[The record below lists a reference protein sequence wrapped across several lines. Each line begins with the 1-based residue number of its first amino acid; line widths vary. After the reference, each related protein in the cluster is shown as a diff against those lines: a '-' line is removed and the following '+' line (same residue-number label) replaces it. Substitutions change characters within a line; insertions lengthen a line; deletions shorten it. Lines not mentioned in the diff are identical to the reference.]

1 MESLKQSLPLE
12 GAMLSLKM
20 SVSQESRGENR
31 ERNVAAIRS
40 RVQTSLAQ
48 EELRNLHKAVVGAAE
63 DGLGL
68 LQGID
73 LACARLLAD
82 VEVLEEEIARAV
94 ELGHVLVESHELLRR
109 GLLRTLRRLEIT
121 FQLSLL
127 AVLLRD
133 RLRVR
138 RALLRAVAHELLIV
152 LLGLL
157 LIHLSSLHILLQVI
171 LQLVNQRGRTTRV
184 LLRVRVNRFR
194 RRRRRITELRSDLG
208 EHGHPSATDASARNR
223 GFLRVPRVGAARVHV
238 DALLLRKL
246 AAFRGLVQSR
256 IVELVEAVLGNL
268 QQLQSG
274 VVLGRRL
281 DELLVLVLALLGR
294 LRDSLVEFLDA
305 LLQRGNLGGHR
316 LDRLLGL
323 PDLGRQTLDQPRGI
337 LRLILGRV
345 EFLLAPLLLC
355 VVVLLLHAELHD
367 HLIDQLDHLRKASL
381 LALESHR
388 DKAELRLLRILLQL
402 LHQGEGFLANVPG
415 AAGHLQQGRG
425 RERLLEEVQRV
436 VVVQDLDRLCDRDQ
450 LHGPHLDAL
459 VVLGRFGGAGL
470 LQLHQEHFI
479 RAKLLLRI
487 LEVVLQVDDLNGNLT
502 STLGLRL
509 NRLRGSSD
517 LLLLRRNQALELRNR
532 FVLHL
537 GDVGKR
543 CLHVLLELLEDAED
557 LSRSR
562 RIARVRREEG
572 RERLPVVPR
581 ERHRVNGDLA
591 QDLGVGT
598 LQKASRHT
606 LGNRV
611 NGAFECGDVRTE
623 LP

>member
-109 GLLRTLRRLEIT
+109 SLLRTLRRLEIT

-157 LIHLSSLHILLQVI
+157 LIELRSLNVLLQVV
-171 LQLVNQRGRTTRV
+171 LQLVNQRGRSTRV
-184 LLRVRVNRFR
+184 LLRVRVHRLRWR
-194 RRRRRITELRSDLG
+194 RRCIPELRSDLG
-208 EHGHPSATDASARNR
+208 EHGDPSAGDASARNR

-238 DALLLRKL
+238 DLLLLREL
-246 AAFRGLVQSR
+246 TTLRRLVQGR
-256 IVELVEAVLGNL
+256 VVELVEAVLSNL
-268 QQLQSG
+268 QELQGG

-294 LRDSLVEFLDA
+294 LRDSLVEFLNT
-305 LLQRGNLGGHR
+305 LLQLGNLRSHC
-316 LDRLLGL
+316 LDGLLGL
-323 PDLGRQTLDQPRGI
+323 SDLSRKTLDQPRGI

-355 VVVLLLHAELHD
+355 VV
-367 HLIDQLDHLRKASL
+367 
-381 LALESHR
+381 
-388 DKAELRLLRILLQL
+388 
-402 LHQGEGFLANVPG
+402 
-415 AAGHLQQGRG
+415 
-425 RERLLEEVQRV
+425 
-436 VVVQDLDRLCDRDQ
+436 
-450 LHGPHLDAL
+450 
-459 VVLGRFGGAGL
+459 
-470 LQLHQEHFI
+470 
-479 RAKLLLRI
+479 
-487 LEVVLQVDDLNGNLT
+487 
-502 STLGLRL
+502 
-509 NRLRGSSD
+509 
-517 LLLLRRNQALELRNR
+517 
-532 FVLHL
+532 
-537 GDVGKR
+537 
-543 CLHVLLELLEDAED
+543 
-557 LSRSR
+557 
-562 RIARVRREEG
+562 
-572 RERLPVVPR
+572 
-581 ERHRVNGDLA
+581 
-591 QDLGVGT
+591 
-598 LQKASRHT
+598 
-606 LGNRV
+606 
-611 NGAFECGDVRTE
+611 
-623 LP
+623 

>member
-68 LQGID
+68 LQRID

-157 LIHLSSLHILLQVI
+157 LIHLSSLHVLLQVI

-184 LLRVRVNRFR
+184 LLRVGVHRFR
-194 RRRRRITELRSDLG
+194 RRRRRILELRSDLG
-208 EHGHPSATDASARNR
+208 EHGHPSASDAGARNR
-223 GFLRVPRVGAARVHV
+223 GFFRVPRVGATRVHV
-238 DALLLRKL
+238 DLLLLREL
-246 AAFRGLVQSR
+246 TTLRRLVQGR
-256 IVELVEAVLGNL
+256 VVELVEAVLRNFQKL
-268 QQLQSG
+268 ESG

-281 DELLVLVLALLGR
+281 DELLVLVFALLGR

-305 LLQRGNLGGHR
+305 LLQLGNLGRDG
-316 LDRLLGL
+316 LDRLLSL
-323 PDLGRQTLDQPRGI
+323 TDLGSEALDQPRGI
-337 LRLILGRV
+337 LGLILGRV

-355 VVVLLLHAELHD
+355 VIVLLLHAELH
-367 HLIDQLDHLRKASL
+367 
-381 LALESHR
+381 
-388 DKAELRLLRILLQL
+388 
-402 LHQGEGFLANVPG
+402 
-415 AAGHLQQGRG
+415 
-425 RERLLEEVQRV
+425 
-436 VVVQDLDRLCDRDQ
+436 
-450 LHGPHLDAL
+450 
-459 VVLGRFGGAGL
+459 
-470 LQLHQEHFI
+470 
-479 RAKLLLRI
+479 
-487 LEVVLQVDDLNGNLT
+487 
-502 STLGLRL
+502 
-509 NRLRGSSD
+509 
-517 LLLLRRNQALELRNR
+517 
-532 FVLHL
+532 
-537 GDVGKR
+537 
-543 CLHVLLELLEDAED
+543 
-557 LSRSR
+557 
-562 RIARVRREEG
+562 
-572 RERLPVVPR
+572 
-581 ERHRVNGDLA
+581 
-591 QDLGVGT
+591 
-598 LQKASRHT
+598 
-606 LGNRV
+606 
-611 NGAFECGDVRTE
+611 
-623 LP
+623 